1 MPICGKNMWYML
13 FADKCKKSATCEI
26 CGNRIIR
33 VKMTCLSSMAINDWW
48 IYPRPA
54 AVIYPHTCTL
64 TWYIIV
70 THAAVLS
77 HAYLS
82 VWCGRLALLLNLEWM
97 CLTADDRSKASAAA
111 ATTSPLMSSD
121 AAASDTSDLSIT
133 LCHVHS
139 WSILVSVSVKDAFS
153 AMTLLI
159 GRQEGHP
166 ACKNWVVRCWRGYLY
181 GARCRLAYGPAASWC
196 HCHSL
201 SLASVK
207 TRLVLPFWYWL
218 TRVVLDKEPLNG
230 CVYRLRIKNWCIS
243 TDWTWSV

>member
-1 MPICGKNMWYML
+1 MNLPTTG
-13 FADKCKKSATCEI
+13 
-26 CGNRIIR
+26 
-33 VKMTCLSSMAINDWW
+33 SSDL
-48 IYPRPA
+48 P
-54 AVIYPHTCTL
+54 PHIA
-64 TWYIIV
+64 IIV

-82 VWCGRLALLLNLEWM
+82 VWCGRLALLLNLELM

-121 AAASDTSDLSIT
+121 AAASDTSDLSVT

-153 AMTLLI
+153 ALTLLV

-166 ACKNWVVRCWRGYLY
+166 ACKKLSSGV
-181 GARCRLAYGPAASWC
+181 LAWLSVWSEVQTCIWPSWC

-218 TRVVLDKEPLNG
+218 TWVVLDKEPLNG